1 MNASDFLGSYF
12 YFYLNIL
19 AAMLDMH
26 CWISENAVR
35 KCYIYK
41 MTKEH
46 MLPRLNLSQDE
57 RFYLQS
63 SAC

>member
-19 AAMLDMH
+19 ATMLDMH
-26 CWISENAVR
+26 CWISENAVL
-35 KCYIYK
+35 KCHIYK

-46 MLPRLNLSQDE
+46 MLPGLNLSQD
-57 RFYLQS
+57 
-63 SAC
+63 